1 MIIKT
6 NCPQCGKKK
15 AIKNVVTFIPGD
27 CIIKTV
33 GKGCHKCGY
42 SPDDN
47 TNLLHQP
54 QPKGG

>member
-15 AIKNVVTFIPGD
+15 AIKSLVTFIPGD
-27 CIIKTV
+27 CIIETV

-47 TNLLHQP
+47 PNQP
-54 QPKGG
+54 QP